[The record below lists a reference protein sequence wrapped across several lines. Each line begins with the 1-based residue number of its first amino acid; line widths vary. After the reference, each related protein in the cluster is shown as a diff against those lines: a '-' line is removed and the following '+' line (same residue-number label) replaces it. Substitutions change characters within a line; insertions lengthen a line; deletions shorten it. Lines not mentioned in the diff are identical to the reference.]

1 MVDAGESAQRPRIER
16 LEARF
21 KPLAIGALIATV
33 LMLCMVQA
41 QAILSNP
48 LAIVLMAIPLILQTH
63 LIYWITAF

>member
-1 MVDAGESAQRPRIER
+1 MVDAGESAQCPRIER

-21 KPLAIGALIATV
+21 NPLAISALIANV
-33 LMLCMVQA
+33 LRLFLLQA
-41 QAILSNP
+41 QMILSNP